1 MERKEALSFSSHL
14 KSMILCNCCY
24 LGGKWLQFSR
34 SSVKLTE
41 WYNAAVIALEQGCAV
56 KPMLCKV
63 GTVGAQVMNVQE
75 DVRFHP
81 FLSLPSSLPI
91 WDCSGV
97 VCWQESALGSLLL
110 PAAVPAPLWGAAWQ
124 AIAGQAVLWAL
135 PVCGLSA
142 FPKSYCC
149 RSDGRFIGIGLM
161 PSPLCSAEILEEERI
176 QFGMWCSYRAMCSML
191 STPHRWGVELLREI
205 SCISSCI
212 VCISSTLECC
222 DYLVCRVPGL
232 MSSLTWLWG
241 QIFLT

>member
-63 GTVGAQVMNVQE
+63 GAVGAQVMNVQE
-75 DVRFHP
+75 DVRLHP

-97 VCWQESALGSLLL
+97 CVLAGVSSGQPSPACSCSRSSLRSSVAGYCRAGCAVSSACMWALSLPQILLL
-110 PAAVPAPLWGAAWQ
+110 QKWWQ
-124 AIAGQAVLWAL
+124 IHWHR
-135 PVCGLSA
+135 LSA
-142 FPKSYCC
+142 QSLVLCWSLRRRTYSVRDVVFLQ
-149 RSDGRFIGIGLM
+149 SD
-161 PSPLCSAEILEEERI
+161 
-176 QFGMWCSYRAMCSML
+176 
-191 STPHRWGVELLREI
+191 V
-205 SCISSCI
+205 
-212 VCISSTLECC
+212 
-222 DYLVCRVPGL
+222 
-232 MSSLTWLWG
+232 
-241 QIFLT
+241 

>member
-63 GTVGAQVMNVQE
+63 GAVGAQVMNVQE
-75 DVRFHP
+75 DVRLHP

-97 VCWQESALGSLLL
+97 CVL
-110 PAAVPAPLWGAAWQ
+110 
-124 AIAGQAVLWAL
+124 AGVSSGQ
-135 PVCGLSA
+135 
-142 FPKSYCC
+142 
-149 RSDGRFIGIGLM
+149 
-161 PSPLCSAEILEEERI
+161 PSPACSCSEEQRGRLLQGRLCCEHCLYVGFQPSPNPTAAEVMADSLASA
-176 QFGMWCSYRAMCSML
+176 
-191 STPHRWGVELLREI
+191 
-205 SCISSCI
+205 
-212 VCISSTLECC
+212 
-222 DYLVCRVPGL
+222 
-232 MSSLTWLWG
+232 
-241 QIFLT
+241 

>member
-1 MERKEALSFSSHL
+1 MQQLLLLNKGVPLNLCFARWGQWELRSWTFRKMWGSIPSS
-14 KSMILCNCCY
+14 
-24 LGGKWLQFSR
+24 
-34 SSVKLTE
+34 
-41 WYNAAVIALEQGCAV
+41 
-56 KPMLCKV
+56 P
-63 GTVGAQVMNVQE
+63 
-75 DVRFHP
+75 
-81 FLSLPSSLPI
+81 SLPPFPSATAL
-91 WDCSGV
+91 
-97 VCWQESALGSLLL
+97 VCVRWQESALGSLLL

-149 RSDGRFIGIGLM
+149 RSDGRFIGIGLV

-176 QFGMWCSYRAMCSML
+176 QFGMWCSYREMCSML

-205 SCISSCI
+205 SCISSHI